1 MPRKKGWLRAKRMA
15 EEQEQLQA
23 AGTVDQEYCSLPKK
37 KKTHYGLISS
47 YDWQCLSQ
55 KSSYKEVIPIFCWH
69 TLVHDTAENEEFG
82 AVVHDD
88 TNVAETVDVTF
99 DHFDNMYCELTKSI
113 KHPYTVTNGSDTI
126 TIVEMYDSTMKLFIF
141 IKRDLTFQ
149 LYVHNRLVSKGN
161 AVFEVI
167 TDGELNVATI
177 IDFLTRWKTSH
188 FVLKQRIRICEASS
202 NRKWTKCCWR
212 KPCDC
217 ILMAGL
223 WW

>member
-1 MPRKKGWLRAKRMA
+1 M
-15 EEQEQLQA
+15 
-23 AGTVDQEYCSLPKK
+23 
-37 KKTHYGLISS
+37 
-47 YDWQCLSQ
+47 
-55 KSSYKEVIPIFCWH
+55 
-69 TLVHDTAENEEFG
+69 
-82 AVVHDD
+82 VHDD

-177 IDFLTRWKTSH
+177 IDFLTR
-188 FVLKQRIRICEASS
+188 
-202 NRKWTKCCWR
+202 
-212 KPCDC
+212 
-217 ILMAGL
+217 
-223 WW
+223 